1 MNSKK
6 NNLCWPDFLLCV
18 LQGKVQE
25 LEYPTWA
32 IIIFVSLI
40 ILAIMPV
47 PVVFLLR
54 YFNVIQ
60 ESSSSL
66 SSVSYKKGRIIKES
80 PQPGED
86 DDTSLIRSKAP
97 SEAPSPADIIY
108 RKQSG
113 GDGPEADALPNGNY
127 GMGYLM
133 VDISDVP
140 ESHL

>member
-6 NNLCWPDFLLCV
+6 KITSADQIFFLCV
-18 LQGKVQE
+18 FQGKVQE

-40 ILAIMPV
+40 VLAIMPV

-54 YFNVIQ
+54 YFNIIK
-60 ESSSSL
+60 ENSSSL

-86 DDTSLIRSKAP
+86 DDTSLIHSKA
-97 SEAPSPADIIY
+97 PADIIY

-113 GDGPEADALPNGNY
+113 GDGPEVDALPNGNY

-140 ESHL
+140 ESDL